1 MRRFF
6 RVLWMVVK
14 YGVLAVLAFVLIAV
28 FALVFFEHQVPKS
41 LLARITDKMS
51 NQDVLVT
58 AEDASFRFS
67 RGIKVRNLRVFA
79 RRRHPMKA
87 KEPPAPMMSAAL
99 VDMELDLRSIPWD
112 WENMIKGVTIVDLKY
127 PRLPE
132 GYYVPDSVEFP
143 GQPDFKETNEPLQLD
158 LPTLRP
164 FRVTLVRPD
173 VLSVAPKSLNV
184 KSVSFSAGRMDAD
197 KIDLQWADSDAMML
211 LAGEVRL
218 DLESQL
224 VHGEVHGH
232 ARQHNIRPMLVA
244 LDIPKALPY
253 IDAFTKVE
261 PPVDAA
267 CKFDVNLRNN
277 DLHIFLD
284 LHPLGG
290 FYNGVP
296 LKRADG
302 TVDVRVFVRDTY
314 QNARIEVG
322 SSERPLAVSIADG
335 TSMKGTIVYENTND
349 VGYVDFDVASH
360 TSLSNA
366 LAVADVMNDGTLDCI
381 VPETVPDITL
391 KGRLAVDPRY
401 AALNDLRGTLAFE
414 RGSVLSIPLR
424 DASGEFHLKGC
435 DVMFTNVTAKSTRG
449 GSLSGNGRISI
460 PDFKQDNAKFKVD
473 ITCRDVP
480 LTDVAETFKVD
491 LGDRYGR
498 VDANVSFSGPIAS
511 NAVSRLSGEG
521 HVTSRDGHLAQMK
534 IFAGLTEYLAR
545 HVPGIAGLV
554 NQSHGSIDFAIT
566 NGVFSTSNL
575 RVEGEIFSIQAHGSY
590 DIPKDSLDFTARV
603 TLTKNESFLGKL
615 ATPITWPFANLS
627 RMLLDFKIQGPINN
641 PSWTYNKN
649 IMDRLK

>member
-1 MRRFF
+1 M
-6 RVLWMVVK
+6 
-14 YGVLAVLAFVLIAV
+14 
-28 FALVFFEHQVPKS
+28 S
-41 LLARITDKMS
+41 LS
-51 NQDVLVT
+51 
-58 AEDASFRFS
+58 
-67 RGIKVRNLRVFA
+67 
-79 RRRHPMKA
+79 H
-87 KEPPAPMMSAAL
+87 
-99 VDMELDLRSIPWD
+99 
-112 WENMIKGVTIVDLKY
+112 
-127 PRLPE
+127 
-132 GYYVPDSVEFP
+132 
-143 GQPDFKETNEPLQLD
+143 
-158 LPTLRP
+158 
-164 FRVTLVRPD
+164 
-173 VLSVAPKSLNV
+173 
-184 KSVSFSAGRMDAD
+184 GRMDAD

-314 QNARIEVG
+314 QNACIEVG
-322 SSERPLAVSIADG
+322 SSERPLAVAIADG

-391 KGRLAVDPRY
+391 KGRLAVDPRH
-401 AALNDLRGTLAFE
+401 AAANDLHGTLAFE

-435 DVMFTNVTAKSTRG
+435 DVTFTNVNAKSTRG

-491 LGDRYGR
+491 IGDRYGR

-511 NAVSRLSGEG
+511 NAVARLSGEG

-554 NQSHGSIDFAIT
+554 NQSHGSLDFAIT
-566 NGVFSTSNL
+566 NGVFTSSNI
-575 RVEGEIFSIQAHGSY
+575 RVEGEIFSIQARGSY

-627 RMLLDFKIQGPINN
+627 RMLLDFKIQGPIDN

>member
-14 YGVLAVLAFVLIAV
+14 YGVLALLAFVLIAV
-28 FALVFFEHQVPKS
+28 FALVFFEHKVPKS

-391 KGRLAVDPRY
+391 KGRLAVDPRH
-401 AALNDLRGTLAFE
+401 AAANDLHGTLAFE

-627 RMLLDFKIQGPINN
+627 RMLLDFKIQGPIDN

>member
-112 WENMIKGVTIVDLKY
+112 WENMIKGVTVVDLKY

-211 LAGEVRL
+211 LAGEMRL

-244 LDIPKALPY
+244 LDITKALPY

-521 HVTSRDGHLAQMK
+521 HVTSRDGHIAQMK
-534 IFAGLTEYLAR
+534 IFACLTEYLAR

-627 RMLLDFKIQGPINN
+627 RMLFDFKIQGPIDN

>member
-1 MRRFF
+1 MWKTF
-6 RVLWMVVK
+6 K
-14 YGVLAVLAFVLIAV
+14 YGALTLLVLVLAALFAV
-28 FALVFFEHQVPKS
+28 VFFEHEVPRP
-41 LLARITDKMS
+41 LLSWITDFLS
-51 NQDVLVT
+51 SDEVLVT
-58 AEDASFRFS
+58 AESASFRFS

-79 RRRHPMKA
+79 KKRHPMKA
-87 KEPPAPMMSAAL
+87 NEPVRPVVSAAL
-99 VDMELDLRSIPWD
+99 VDVELNLRRIPW
-112 WENMIKGVTIVDLKY
+112 ERESMVKGVTLVDLKY

-143 GQPDFKETNEPLQLD
+143 GQPDFKETNEPLKLE
-158 LPTLRP
+158 LPGMHP

-173 VLSVAPKSLNV
+173 ILSVTPKSVEV
-184 KSVSFSAGRMDAD
+184 KSVSLSNGRMDAE

-211 LAGEVRL
+211 LAGETRL

-224 VHGEVHGH
+224 LRGEVHGQ

-261 PPVDAA
+261 PPVDAT

-302 TVDVRVFVRDTY
+302 TVDVRVFVRGTC

-322 SSERPLAVSIADG
+322 SAERPLAVSLADG

-349 VGYVDFDVASH
+349 VGHVDFDVESH

-381 VPETVPDITL
+381 APQTVPDMTL
-391 KGRLAVDPRY
+391 KGRLAVDPRH
-401 AALNDLRGTLAFE
+401 AAMNDLRGTVAFE
-414 RGSVLSIPLR
+414 RGSVMSIPLR
-424 DASGEFHLKGC
+424 DAAGEFRLKGC
-435 DVMFTNVTAKSTRG
+435 DVAFTNVTAKTTRG
-449 GSLSGNGRISI
+449 GSLSGCGGISV
-460 PDFKQDNAKFKVD
+460 PGFRQENARFHVD
-473 ITCRDVP
+473 ISCRDVP
-480 LTDVAETFKVD
+480 LTDVAETFKID
-491 LGDRYGR
+491 LGDRHGR
-498 VDANVSFSGPIAS
+498 VDARISFAGPVAS
-511 NAVSRLSGEG
+511 NAVARLSGEG
-521 HVTSRDGHLAQMK
+521 HVTCRDGHLAQMK

-554 NQSHGSIDFAIT
+554 NQSHGSLDFTMT
-566 NGVFSTSNL
+566 NGVFTSSNI
-575 RVEGEIFSIQAHGSY
+575 RVEGEIFSIQARGSY

-627 RMLLDFKIQGPINN
+627 RMLFDFRIQGSIDN

>member
-6 RVLWMVVK
+6 GILWKTVK
-14 YGVLAVLAFVLIAV
+14 YGALTLLALV
-28 FALVFFEHQVPKS
+28 FAGVFAIVFFEHDVPKA
-41 LLARITDKMS
+41 LLSRITDSISSDDM
-51 NQDVLVT
+51 LVT
-58 AEDASFRFS
+58 AESASFRFS
-67 RGIKVRNLRVFA
+67 RGLKVRNLRAFA
-79 RRRHPMKA
+79 KKRHPMKA
-87 KEPPAPMMSAAL
+87 DEPVTPVVSAAL
-99 VDMELDLRSIPWD
+99 VDVELNLRRIPWERD
-112 WENMIKGVTIVDLKY
+112 SIVKGITVVDLKY

-143 GQPDFKETNEPLQLD
+143 GQPDFKEVDEPLKFE
-158 LPTLRP
+158 LPGMRP
-164 FRVTLVRPD
+164 FRLTLVRPD
-173 VLSVAPKSLNV
+173 ILSVAPKSVEV
-184 KSVSFSAGRMDAD
+184 KSVSLSHGRMDAD

-302 TVDVRVFVRDTY
+302 TVDLRVFVRDTY

-322 SSERPLAVSIADG
+322 SAKKPLDVAIADG

-349 VGYVDFDVASH
+349 VGYVDFDVESH

-381 VPETVPDITL
+381 SPETVPDMTL

-401 AALNDLRGTLAFE
+401 AALNDLRGTVAFE

-435 DVMFTNVTAKSTRG
+435 DVTFTNVNAKSTRG

-460 PDFKQDNAKFKVD
+460 PEFKQDNARFNVD

-491 LGDRYGR
+491 LGDRHGR
-498 VDANVSFSGPIAS
+498 VDAHVSFAGPIAS
-511 NAVSRLSGEG
+511 NAVARLSGEG
-521 HVTSRDGHLAQMK
+521 HVISRDGHLAQMK

-554 NQSHGSIDFAIT
+554 NQSHGSLDFAIT
-566 NGVFSTSNL
+566 NGVFTSSNI
-575 RVEGEIFSIQAHGSY
+575 RVEGEIFSIQARGSY

-627 RMLLDFKIQGPINN
+627 RMLLDFKIQGPIDN

>member
-1 MRRFF
+1 M
-6 RVLWMVVK
+6 
-14 YGVLAVLAFVLIAV
+14 
-28 FALVFFEHQVPKS
+28 
-41 LLARITDKMS
+41 
-51 NQDVLVT
+51 
-58 AEDASFRFS
+58 
-67 RGIKVRNLRVFA
+67 
-79 RRRHPMKA
+79 
-87 KEPPAPMMSAAL
+87 
-99 VDMELDLRSIPWD
+99 
-112 WENMIKGVTIVDLKY
+112 
-127 PRLPE
+127 
-132 GYYVPDSVEFP
+132 
-143 GQPDFKETNEPLQLD
+143 
-158 LPTLRP
+158 
-164 FRVTLVRPD
+164 
-173 VLSVAPKSLNV
+173 
-184 KSVSFSAGRMDAD
+184 
-197 KIDLQWADSDAMML
+197 
-211 LAGEVRL
+211 
-218 DLESQL
+218 
-224 VHGEVHGH
+224 
-232 ARQHNIRPMLVA
+232 
-244 LDIPKALPY
+244 
-253 IDAFTKVE
+253 E

-401 AALNDLRGTLAFE
+401 AALNDLHGTLAFE

-627 RMLLDFKIQGPINN
+627 RMLLDFKIQGPIDN

>member
-1 MRRFF
+1 
-6 RVLWMVVK
+6 MVVK
-14 YGVLAVLAFVLIAV
+14 YGVVAVLAFVLIAV

-302 TVDVRVFVRDTY
+302 TVDLRVFVRDTY

-391 KGRLAVDPRY
+391 KGRLAVDPRH
-401 AALNDLRGTLAFE
+401 AAANDLRGTLAFE

-627 RMLLDFKIQGPINN
+627 RMLLDFKIQGPIDN